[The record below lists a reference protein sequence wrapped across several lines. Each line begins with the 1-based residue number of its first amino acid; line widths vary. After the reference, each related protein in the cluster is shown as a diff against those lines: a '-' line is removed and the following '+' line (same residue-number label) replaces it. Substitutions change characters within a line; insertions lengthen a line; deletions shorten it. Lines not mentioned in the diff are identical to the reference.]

1 MCIRS
6 HVNDMYHII
15 VATSFLESQYTR
27 ARRPLPA
34 AFRPAVAGHAAG
46 ILELAGGR
54 NSYFATYSW
63 TEEWTMG
70 GPRRL
75 TAAAM
80 RHRHYPEAR
89 YVSQLPAGTAGEISP
104 QT

>member
-1 MCIRS
+1 MCIHS

-15 VATSFLESQYTR
+15 VATSCLECQS
-27 ARRPLPA
+27 L
-34 AFRPAVAGHAAG
+34 AFTTP
-46 ILELAGGR
+46 IDTELAGGR